1 MIRAL
6 LVLAVAF
13 VQIAAAQMP
22 PEPAQRRYVSPIA
35 IHGDWIGAP
44 GAMPEDCNGDGYLI
58 NFFTGDGKT
67 FIMSVRP
74 RTGGVTQAAP
84 TETRMDVV
92 TAPPGTPLRIDVFLS
107 GPGSDIGIAIRTGSA
122 MELIPAGHEK
132 TYDTTSLFLKRCI
145 S

>member
-6 LVLAVAF
+6 LVCSLAF
-13 VQIAAAQMP
+13 VQVAAAQMP
-22 PEPAQRRYVSPIA
+22 PEPAQRRNISPIA
-35 IHGDWIGAP
+35 IHGDWIGGP
-44 GAMPEDCNGDGYLI
+44 GAVPEDCNGDGYLI
-58 NFFTGDGKT
+58 NLFTGDGKT

-74 RTGGVTQAAP
+74 RTGGVTQATP

-92 TAPPGTPLRIDVFLS
+92 AAPPGTPLRIDVFLS

-122 MELIPAGHEK
+122 MELIPAGPQRK
-132 TYDTTSLFLKRCI
+132 YDTTSLFLKRCI